1 MNPGVDPRLTEL
13 KSDGKIGKKLVS
25 QLIQT
30 HKHGNS
36 VTFQTHLFWC
46 RPCFFLGAKEN
57 TDLHHNIRPTGLA
70 SHHLFYF
77 GHVLTL
83 FIYSYIMLHRYLL
96 PAPQDL
102 PFPTDRGSTK
112 NLTVKQL
119 HKTNIY
125 SYTYCTRKEITY
137 NSFNLQLLNS
147 GIHFRDMTNT
157 KIHRQ
162 LLPTTSH
169 HK

>member
-1 MNPGVDPRLTEL
+1 MACYGLLPSFPCLFQLFLFHHSRCRCESGTVVGCPQLQQEEVDPHGDERKEQFEAGAGTMWQQVEMNPGVDPRLTEL

-96 PAPQDL
+96 PAP
-102 PFPTDRGSTK
+102 
-112 NLTVKQL
+112 
-119 HKTNIY
+119 
-125 SYTYCTRKEITY
+125 
-137 NSFNLQLLNS
+137 
-147 GIHFRDMTNT
+147 
-157 KIHRQ
+157 
-162 LLPTTSH
+162 
-169 HK
+169 

>member
-1 MNPGVDPRLTEL
+1 MSLPTLSLPSQPVPLWERHCGRLSPVAAGRSRSAWGWTQRAVWSWGWYHVTAGRNESWCGSKTYGI

-36 VTFQTHLFWC
+36 VTFQTHLFWR

-96 PAPQDL
+96 PAP
-102 PFPTDRGSTK
+102 
-112 NLTVKQL
+112 
-119 HKTNIY
+119 
-125 SYTYCTRKEITY
+125 
-137 NSFNLQLLNS
+137 
-147 GIHFRDMTNT
+147 
-157 KIHRQ
+157 
-162 LLPTTSH
+162 
-169 HK
+169 